1 MDNIPS
7 LQFGFD
13 GHYVVYLRG
22 TGGETPPVYP
32 THSCAPVNEGI
43 VNLKIK
49 EQKKLPKINVISN
62 VQERTWLV

>member
-22 TGGETPPVYP
+22 AGGEIPPVYP
-32 THSCAPVNEGI
+32 TLYFLFNIQCARI
-43 VNLKIK
+43 ISTHLKVRFH
-49 EQKKLPKINVISN
+49 KKH
-62 VQERTWLV
+62 E